1 MKTTRSA
8 LSLCSVLPLTAAL
21 LLSAC
26 AHDPRGRDSV
36 ADAPGGASNRDPQ
49 RTELGRVSNIEMV
62 SMQSRPSGAGAI
74 IGGVLGAV
82 VGSQIGG
89 GSGRALATGV
99 GVVGGAVV
107 GNSIE
112 KHNKS
117 DDQVYRVH
125 VRMNNGDSR
134 VFDFHRIDDLRAGDR
149 VKVEGGQLYRL

>member
-1 MKTTRSA
+1 MKTPRSA

-26 AHDPRGRDSV
+26 ANEPRGRDSV

-49 RTELGRVSNIEMV
+49 RTELGRVSNIEVV

-107 GNSIE
+107 GNSI
-112 KHNKS
+112 
-117 DDQVYRVH
+117 DQVYRVH